1 MNAAAAPR
9 LRTSRWFLAGQAVI
23 LLSLVALPVARAVSI
38 VVPPAVPPTQNN
50 PLKVAVPY
58 NWPQVVTD
66 EQLHAVLTKLRPR
79 LARPRPVISVVDHA
93 LRFWGPNATFAD
105 PQCLSGQ
112 QMLHMLLNHEAYVQA
127 WGKDAAP
134 LLYLG
139 EHGISVRTQE
149 GGNTASHVDHTLATL
164 AEIGLPLDAPVF
176 TAEGTGTVADILRQA
191 VRDFSLNQAE
201 YEWTAIA
208 LALYA
213 PVREPWLSR
222 EGQAIDFNLLAR
234 RIMRQGYR
242 DGVCMGQH
250 RLYSLAVLLQVDQT
264 HNILEPQTALEIE
277 KHLLEAT
284 TRLVATQSVDGW
296 WDSNWVDGG
305 PVSAEEKLSERS
317 RRLLATGHV
326 LEWWAIAPE
335 SVLPPRETV
344 IRAGQWLA
352 RQVQSLDD
360 KAIDDNYTYLTH
372 VGRALALWRG
382 MEPAAHPSAHA
393 GQ

>member
-1 MNAAAAPR
+1 MNAAAPR

-38 VVPPAVPPTQNN
+38 DVPPPLPPAQNT
-50 PLKVAVPY
+50 PLKVAARY
-58 NWPQVVTD
+58 DWPQVVTD
-66 EQLHAVLTKLRPR
+66 EQLSAVLTKLRPR
-79 LARPRPVISVVDHA
+79 LAKPRPTISVVDHA
-93 LRFWGPNATFAD
+93 LRFWGAEATFAD
-105 PQCLSGQ
+105 ARCLSGQ
-112 QMLHMLLNHEAYVQA
+112 QMLQMLLNHEAYMQA
-127 WGKDAAP
+127 WGKDAPP
-134 LLYLG
+134 LLYQG
-139 EHGISVRTQE
+139 EHGITVRTQE

-164 AEIGLPLDAPVF
+164 AEIGLPLDTPVF
-176 TAEGTGTVADILRQA
+176 TAEGAGTVADIFRQA
-191 VRDFSLNQAE
+191 VSDFSLNQAE
-201 YEWTAIA
+201 YEWTAMA

-213 PVREPWLSR
+213 PVREAWLSR
-222 EGQAIDFNLLAR
+222 EGQAIDFNLLAQ

-250 RLYSLAVLLQVDQT
+250 RLYALALLLQVDGS
-264 HNILEPQTALEIE
+264 HNILRPQVAAEIE

-305 PVSAEEKLSERS
+305 PVSADEKLSERS

-335 SVLPPRETV
+335 SVLPPRENV
-344 IRAGQWLA
+344 IRAGQWLV

-360 KAIDDNYTYLTH
+360 QAIDDNYTYLSH

-382 MEPAAHPSAHA
+382 IEPAGHPSAHA